1 MLILH
6 YGRPTVCAVR
16 MMSEMLTPLSDSRH
30 TKAAGKFTPQI
41 CGARIFVLANECT
54 RVVPMYPA
62 QSAMSHLHSLAP
74 SMYIASFLPK
84 HVIPTRFAD
93 YVTGATRLA
102 FDRLPLPSSDAYP
115 SFRLKAYISGG

>member
-1 MLILH
+1 M
-6 YGRPTVCAVR
+6 
-16 MMSEMLTPLSDSRH
+16 
-30 TKAAGKFTPQI
+30 
-41 CGARIFVLANECT
+41 FVLANECT

-93 YVTGATRLA
+93 YVTSTSGATRLA
-102 FDRLPLPSSDAYP
+102 FDLLPLASSDAYP
-115 SFRLKAYISGG
+115 SFRLKAYIAGGKFPPNIGNNHKQAMSSRHSIPYTFYPCFSYTTDALVYVQSV